1 MKAVRMTAVHHP
13 LEMQEIP
20 IPEVHDKDV
29 LVRVRA
35 AGICHSDAHYRAGK
49 SPVKPLPM
57 TLGHEV
63 AGVIEKTGKNVSR
76 FKEGDRVSLNYLISC
91 GECSFCRS
99 GNEQFCKSVSMIGH
113 YTDGGY
119 AEYIV
124 VPERNAVHLPDEIS
138 FEEGAIMM
146 CSSSTS
152 FHALR
157 KARVK
162 AGETVAV
169 FGIGGLGLSAVQLAK
184 AFGALDVYAVD
195 INPEKLR
202 LAEKFGAIPIN
213 AKDLDPVAEIK
224 ELTNGKGVDVAL
236 ELIGLPITMKQAVQ
250 SVGIFGRIAIA
261 GISDKPLEVETYWN
275 LIGKEAEIIGVCDHL
290 HSELILLVEFAKRGL
305 LDLSDVVTR
314 RVPLDADIINQVLD
328 ELDEFSGS
336 GRTVI
341 VP

>member
-20 IPEVHDKDV
+20 IPEVHDHEI

-49 SPVKPLPM
+49 SPVRPLPM

-63 AGVIEKTGKNVSR
+63 AGLIEKTGNQVSR
-76 FKEGDRVSLNYLISC
+76 FKKGERVCLNYLISC
-91 GECSFCRS
+91 GECAFCRS
-99 GNEQFCKSVSMIGH
+99 GNEQFCERVSMIGH

-124 VPERNAVHLPDEIS
+124 VPERNAVLLPDEIS

-157 KARVK
+157 KAKLK

-195 INPEKLR
+195 INPEKLH
-202 LAEKFGAIPIN
+202 LAEKYGAIPIN
-213 AKDLDPVAEIK
+213 AKAHDPVAEIK
-224 ELTNGKGVDVAL
+224 QLTNGKGVDVAL
-236 ELIGLPITMKQAVQ
+236 ELIGLPTTMKQAVE
-250 SVGIFGRIAIA
+250 SVGVFGRIAIA

-290 HSELILLVEFAKRGL
+290 HSELILLVEFAKRGQ
-305 LDLSDVVTR
+305 LDLSDVITR
-314 RVPLDADIINQVLD
+314 TVALDADVINQVLD
-328 ELDEFSGS
+328 ELDQFSGS
-336 GRTVI
+336 GRIVI